1 MQKCSDIQTPK
12 RGERKDMAWITMQF
26 SSHMNSLKAASMHE
40 EGGGGTVLKKN
51 TYRDWTVRDTD
62 HSCRKPVN
70 YTLKRGDDP
79 CCKCSWWDETWYGQV
94 RDWSQ
99 LEVRLEVFSM

>member
-1 MQKCSDIQTPK
+1 
-12 RGERKDMAWITMQF
+12 
-26 SSHMNSLKAASMHE
+26 MHE

-99 LEVRLEVFSM
+99 LEVHLEVFSM